1 MWNLAILYRPR
12 SMASV
17 MAIAGEGDVSM
28 SLVSSM
34 LRGAVGI
41 SAVGVGVGAGA
52 GVGAVD
58 AGVVEEGGI
67 RASSENWRAGGRLRR
82 HCSSW

>member
-1 MWNLAILYRPR
+1 M
-12 SMASV
+12 
-17 MAIAGEGDVSM
+17 MAIAGEGVVSM
-28 SLVSSM
+28 LLVLSIF
-34 LRGAVGI
+34 RGTVGI
-41 SAVGVGVGAGA
+41 SAVGVDVGAAA

-58 AGVVEEGGI
+58 AGVVEEGGT

>member
-1 MWNLAILYRPR
+1 M
-12 SMASV
+12 

-28 SLVSSM
+28 LLLVLSIF
-34 LRGAVGI
+34 RGTVGI
-41 SAVGVGVGAGA
+41 SAVGVGVGAVA

-58 AGVVEEGGI
+58 AGVVEEGGT

>member
-41 SAVGVGVGAGA
+41 SAVGVG
-52 GVGAVD
+52 AVD
-58 AGVVEEGGI
+58 AGVVEEGGT

>member
-1 MWNLAILYRPR
+1 M
-12 SMASV
+12 

-28 SLVSSM
+28 LLVFSI
-34 LRGAVGI
+34 LNGTVGI
-41 SAVGVGVGAGA
+41 SAVGVDVGAGA
-52 GVGAVD
+52 GVAAVD
-58 AGVVEEGGI
+58 AGVVEEGVT